1 MTCAIGVE
9 NHFNHE
15 IDSLFYRWPSMQ
27 FFNSLLASIIGSK
40 SSCFIVNV
48 YSVKSSLELML
59 YCFIMCRIKIKFSY
73 LILAPFPTI
82 LQLYYSDQLYFDFDP
97 IMDANK
103 ELKNCIDGQ
112 R

>member
-1 MTCAIGVE
+1 
-9 NHFNHE
+9 
-15 IDSLFYRWPSMQ
+15 
-27 FFNSLLASIIGSK
+27 
-40 SSCFIVNV
+40 
-48 YSVKSSLELML
+48 ML